1 MRFGNAFGQLRT
13 IATSLLQRE
22 GEISHDIVL
31 KLLSHDFNCVNG
43 RQHEEFVERE
53 QAFAD
58 NFDLGRAQ
66 RPSLCWYLLM
76 LGCRESIP
84 FAFSSNFGGQFFFII
99 AFK

>member
-1 MRFGNAFGQLRT
+1 MRVGNAFGQLRT

-43 RQHEEFVERE
+43 REDEEFVERE

-66 RPSLCWYLLM
+66 KASCYYGPV
-76 LGCRESIP
+76 
-84 FAFSSNFGGQFFFII
+84 
-99 AFK
+99 